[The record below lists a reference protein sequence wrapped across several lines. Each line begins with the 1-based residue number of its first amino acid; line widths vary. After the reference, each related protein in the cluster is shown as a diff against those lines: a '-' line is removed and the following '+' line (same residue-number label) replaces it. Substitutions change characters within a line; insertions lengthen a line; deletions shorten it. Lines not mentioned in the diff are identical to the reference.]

1 MQQEDIDC
9 RIVTGGQYVI
19 SDNNFI
25 LYLNKTQ
32 YIYFTGEKKETIQ
45 AEENKFVFFCPVG
58 WDSRP
63 DVKFRC
69 VQKRYT
75 TRSAAGAV

>member
-32 YIYFTGEKKETIQ
+32 YIYFTGEKKETKQFKLKKISLFF
-45 AEENKFVFFCPVG
+45 FVLSVG
-58 WDSRP
+58 TVD
-63 DVKFRC
+63 
-69 VQKRYT
+69 QM
-75 TRSAAGAV
+75 